1 MRFAFCRKTIR
12 IFAARSKTNKI
23 KKMEHKPNALALA
36 NYILQ
41 LATEK
46 VIDLRP
52 LKLMKLVYIA
62 HGFILALL
70 GRSALNP
77 RFDKVEAW
85 KYGPVIPSVYHSF
98 KSYGKD
104 PIDKPTTIFEPSADG
119 TDFNIIVPTLTDKDK
134 EMQAACQVAFWRFC
148 NFSDSQLVTILHWPG
163 SPWEVFYED
172 GKNNIIPD
180 SATQRYYDVLID
192 VLLENKKREE

>member
-1 MRFAFCRKTIR
+1 
-12 IFAARSKTNKI
+12 
-23 KKMEHKPNALALA
+23 MEHKPNALALA

-41 LATEK
+41 LANERG
-46 VIDLRP
+46 IDIRP

-104 PIDKPTTIFEPSADG
+104 PIDKPTTIFEPSEDG
-119 TDFNIIVPTLTDKDK
+119 TDFSITEPMLEDKD
-134 EMQAACQVAFWRFC
+134 MRAACQVAFLRFC
-148 NFSDSQLVTILHWPG
+148 NFSDSELVAILHKPG
-163 SPWEVFYED
+163 SPWDVFYEE
-172 GKNNIIPD
+172 GKNNTIPD

-192 VLLENKKREE
+192 LLLSNKKREG